1 MPALPRRRLPAE
13 TFIRSEQQLWKPVV
27 ETALRARLQDA
38 STVFA
43 RQCRAYFY
51 ELDMPHRDQ
60 TAWLWMQPGSNRS
73 PPQNSLL
80 AGKRTGNF
88 AESGPPEPTF
98 APSRPA
104 NSVACSK
111 IS

>member
-60 TAWLWMQPGSNRS
+60 TAWLGWEDSNS
-73 PPQNSLL
+73 EMSAQNIPL
-80 AGKRTGNF
+80 KTRTDF
-88 AESGPPEPTF
+88 RESG
-98 APSRPA
+98 RIPA
-104 NSVACSK
+104 TETIRV
-111 IS
+111 